1 MKGRLGATTSVSALP
16 ATKAGRISKVDLH
29 QAELR
34 RTTSGMRK
42 VYLRSNDDET
52 TLTEL
57 NAIARLA
64 QTCEKRKH
72 QSSFTLNISFRLTGG
87 SRVRPRS

>member
-1 MKGRLGATTSVSALP
+1 
-16 ATKAGRISKVDLH
+16 
-29 QAELR
+29 
-34 RTTSGMRK
+34 MRK